1 MQGLRIFI
9 KKDNIDW
16 VNFILTVLVS
26 LSILIPMFIA
36 PTATNK
42 YLNAAYD
49 YIASN
54 IGGVYLIMGLL
65 TLAFLLFLAFSH
77 HGNIKLGKEHEEPE
91 YGTFG
96 WSSMLFCAGIG
107 ASLVLYGSTEWVDYY
122 LKPPFDAVSGSR
134 ESIEWASTYGMF
146 HWGITGWA
154 IYCFPA
160 VAIGYNYHVK
170 GASSLKASTGC
181 EAVFGSSENHFLA
194 RLIDLVY
201 MIALV
206 GVLGAGLGLTS
217 PVVSAT
223 ITEFFSI
230 EQSLAIT
237 ISCLLL
243 CLVIYS
249 ISTYFGL
256 EKGIQKLSKFCA
268 YLAFLVLMYILIFG
282 PTSYI
287 VESSF
292 QSVLFMG
299 ENFLKMS
306 LGPPPFGKSEFSKA
320 WTIFMWAWFFG
331 LGPFVGIFIARIS
344 RGRTIRTMILG
355 ALGFG
360 TMGTSLFFMIMGNNA
375 IYLETNNLMPI
386 IEIWTNESPAV
397 MVSRSISG
405 MILGEWILP
414 LVGVFC
420 LVFMATTFDSGAYT
434 LASSATKKME
444 AGKDPDAW
452 NRIFWAFFIA
462 LLPFALL
469 IGVTDSPDLQG
480 IDKLK
485 PFQTIVLLIS
495 PPLLIVYI
503 IMAIGL
509 IKNLILKK

>member
-1 MQGLRIFI
+1 
-9 KKDNIDW
+9 
-16 VNFILTVLVS
+16 
-26 LSILIPMFIA
+26 
-36 PTATNK
+36 
-42 YLNAAYD
+42 
-49 YIASN
+49 
-54 IGGVYLIMGLL
+54 
-65 TLAFLLFLAFSH
+65 
-77 HGNIKLGKEHEEPE
+77 
-91 YGTFG
+91 
-96 WSSMLFCAGIG
+96 
-107 ASLVLYGSTEWVDYY
+107 
-122 LKPPFDAVSGSR
+122 
-134 ESIEWASTYGMF
+134 
-146 HWGITGWA
+146 
-154 IYCFPA
+154 
-160 VAIGYNYHVK
+160 
-170 GASSLKASTGC
+170 
-181 EAVFGSSENHFLA
+181 
-194 RLIDLVY
+194 
-201 MIALV
+201 
-206 GVLGAGLGLTS
+206 
-217 PVVSAT
+217 
-223 ITEFFSI
+223 
-230 EQSLAIT
+230 
-237 ISCLLL
+237 
-243 CLVIYS
+243 
-249 ISTYFGL
+249 
-256 EKGIQKLSKFCA
+256 
-268 YLAFLVLMYILIFG
+268 
-282 PTSYI
+282 
-287 VESSF
+287 
-292 QSVLFMG
+292 
-299 ENFLKMS
+299 MS

-469 IGVTDSPDLQG
+469 IGVADSPDLQG
-480 IDKLK
+480 IDKLR

>member
-1 MQGLRIFI
+1 
-9 KKDNIDW
+9 
-16 VNFILTVLVS
+16 
-26 LSILIPMFIA
+26 MFIA
-36 PTATNK
+36 PTTTNQ
-42 YLNAAYD
+42 YLNSAYD
-49 YIASN
+49 LIAN
-54 IGGVYLIMGLL
+54 KIGGAYLIMGLL
-65 TLAFLLFLAFSH
+65 TLIFLLLLAFSKY
-77 HGNIKLGKEHEEPE
+77 GKIRLGSEREKPE

-96 WSSMLFCAGIG
+96 WSSMLFCCGIG

-122 LKPPFDAVSGSR
+122 LRPPFNAIPGSK
-134 ESIEWASTYGMF
+134 EAISWASSYGMF

-160 VAIGYNYHVK
+160 VAIGYNYHVR
-170 GASSLKASTGC
+170 GATSLKASTGC
-181 EAVFGSSENHFLA
+181 EAIFDSSENSHFA
-194 RLIDLVY
+194 KLIDLIY

-223 ITEFFSI
+223 ITEFFMI
-230 EQSLAIT
+230 EQSLIVT

-268 YLAFLVLMYILIFG
+268 YLAFIVLIYILIFG

-287 VESSF
+287 INSSI
-292 QSVLFMG
+292 QSVFFIG
-299 ENFLKMS
+299 ENFLRMS
-306 LGPPPFGKSEFSKA
+306 MGPPPFGESEFSKA

-344 RGRTIRTMILG
+344 RGRTIRAMILG
-355 ALGFG
+355 SLGFG

-375 IYLETNNLMPI
+375 IYLEINGIMPI
-386 IEIWTNESPAV
+386 IEIWTDESPAV
-397 MVSRSISG
+397 MVSRSVSS
-405 MILGEWILP
+405 MIFGAWILP
-414 LVGVFC
+414 LVGIFC

-434 LASSATKKME
+434 LASSATKRMK
-444 AGKDPDAW
+444 AGENPEVW

-462 LLPFALL
+462 LLPFAIL

-480 IDKLK
+480 IDKLR
-485 PFQTIVLLIS
+485 PFQTIIVLIS

-503 IMAIGL
+503 IMAAGLLKSLL
-509 IKNLILKK
+509 IKKEKA

>member
-1 MQGLRIFI
+1 MPL
-9 KKDNIDW
+9 
-16 VNFILTVLVS
+16 
-26 LSILIPMFIA
+26 FIA
-36 PTATNK
+36 PTTTNQ
-42 YLNAAYD
+42 YLNSAYD
-49 YIASN
+49 LIASN
-54 IGGVYLIMGLL
+54 IGGAYLIMGLL
-65 TLAFLLFLAFSH
+65 TLIFLLLLAFSKYGEIRL
-77 HGNIKLGKEHEEPE
+77 GNDHEKPE

-96 WSSMLFCAGIG
+96 WSSMLFCCGIG

-122 LKPPFDAVSGSR
+122 LRPPFGAIPGSK
-134 ESIEWASTYGMF
+134 EAISWASSYGMF

-160 VAIGYNYHVK
+160 VAIGYNYHVR
-170 GASSLKASTGC
+170 GATSLKASTGC
-181 EAVFGSSENHFLA
+181 EAIFDKSENSHFA
-194 RLIDLVY
+194 KLIDLIY

-223 ITEFFSI
+223 ITEFFVI
-230 EQSLAIT
+230 EQSLIVT

-268 YLAFLVLMYILIFG
+268 YLAFIVLIYILIFG

-287 VESSF
+287 INSSI

-299 ENFLKMS
+299 ENFMRMS
-306 LGPPPFGKSEFSKA
+306 MGPPPFGESEFSKA

-355 ALGFG
+355 SLGFG

-375 IYLETNNLMPI
+375 IYLEINGIMPI
-386 IEIWTNESPAV
+386 IDIWTNESPAV

-405 MILGEWILP
+405 MILGAWILP
-414 LVGVFC
+414 LVGIFC

-434 LASSATKKME
+434 LASSATKRMK
-444 AGKDPDAW
+444 AGENPEVW

-462 LLPFALL
+462 LLPFAIL

-485 PFQTIVLLIS
+485 PFQTIIVLIS

-503 IMAIGL
+503 IMAAGLVKSLL
-509 IKNLILKK
+509 IKKEKA

>member
-1 MQGLRIFI
+1 
-9 KKDNIDW
+9 
-16 VNFILTVLVS
+16 
-26 LSILIPMFIA
+26 
-36 PTATNK
+36 
-42 YLNAAYD
+42 
-49 YIASN
+49 
-54 IGGVYLIMGLL
+54 
-65 TLAFLLFLAFSH
+65 
-77 HGNIKLGKEHEEPE
+77 
-91 YGTFG
+91 
-96 WSSMLFCAGIG
+96 
-107 ASLVLYGSTEWVDYY
+107 
-122 LKPPFDAVSGSR
+122 
-134 ESIEWASTYGMF
+134 
-146 HWGITGWA
+146 
-154 IYCFPA
+154 
-160 VAIGYNYHVK
+160 
-170 GASSLKASTGC
+170 
-181 EAVFGSSENHFLA
+181 
-194 RLIDLVY
+194 

-287 VESSF
+287 LESSF

-480 IDKLK
+480 IDKLR